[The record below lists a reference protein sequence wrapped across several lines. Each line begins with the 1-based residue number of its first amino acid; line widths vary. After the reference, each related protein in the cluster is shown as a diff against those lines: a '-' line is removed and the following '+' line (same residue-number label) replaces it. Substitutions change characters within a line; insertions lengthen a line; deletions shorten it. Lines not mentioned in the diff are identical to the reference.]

1 MSAKANCQDDSPQLF
16 WSSGVRPLYVK
27 QGSASRGSHKADS
40 IVA

>member
-1 MSAKANCQDDSPQLF
+1 MISPQLF